1 MDIHA
6 TDVDYIHIKLKERTS
21 VLITTILKEDLYVNK
36 SINLGKSYT
45 LFIKLQFTK
54 IDLKPYFAFNAIYI
68 FAVITKY
75 Y

>member
-6 TDVDYIHIKLKERTS
+6 TDVDYIHIKLKERIS
-21 VLITTILKEDLYVNK
+21 LLITTILKEDLYVNK

>member
-1 MDIHA
+1 MDIH

-45 LFIKLQFTK
+45 LFIKFFSSSISNSK
-54 IDLKPYFAFNAIYI
+54 EVDIYPLE
-68 FAVITKY
+68 F
-75 Y
+75 